1 MDYMS
6 AKDAANLWGISQR
19 RVAVLCSEN
28 RIPNAEMLGNM
39 WLIPKDAQKPM
50 DGRRN
55 RKMKKST
62 SKPKVK

>member
-28 RIPNAEMLGNM
+28 RIPNAERLGNM

-55 RKMKKST
+55 RKMKKSG
-62 SKPKVK
+62 SKPSVK

>member
-19 RVAVLCSEN
+19 RVAVLCSEK

-39 WLIPKDAQKPM
+39 WLIPKDAQKPT

-55 RKMKKST
+55 RKMKKSG
-62 SKPKVK
+62 SKPSVK

>member
-55 RKMKKST
+55 RKMKKSG
-62 SKPKVK
+62 SKSSVK